1 MLWIGLCWFGAFNFC
16 DMKSYNPLQEKSLD
30 FAVLVVNASMLL
42 KERRAYELSSQ
53 FVKSGTSIGANIWEA
68 QGAESRRDFVHKLKI
83 SSKESF
89 ETVFWIKVIQRVYP
103 DIQLDE
109 LVGLLDEI
117 QRILSAAIKT
127 SKNRM

>member
-1 MLWIGLCWFGAFNFC
+1 
-16 DMKSYNPLQEKSLD
+16 MKSYNPWQEKSLD

-89 ETVFWIKVIQRVYP
+89 ETIFWIKVIQRVYP
-103 DIQLDE
+103 DIQLDDM
-109 LVGLLDEI
+109 VCLLDEI